1 MASGIPDYRIKK
13 PVKPGTGIKKP
24 LPVKTGKKPVRP
36 GDKLNPL
43 PTVGNK
49 TNKDKKLKDLKFQID
64 MANKN
69 KAKTPAPRMKPMPM
83 PKSKTPRNTKRG
95 M

>member
-1 MASGIPDYRIKK
+1 MAMN
-13 PVKPGTGIKKP
+13 KPGKP
-24 LPVKTGKKPVRP
+24 IVIAKPKPKVPGKPTRP

-49 TNKDKKLKDLKFQID
+49 ANKDKKLKDLKLQID
-64 MANKN
+64 KAN
-69 KAKTPAPRMKPMPM
+69 KAKAPKMKTMPMPM
-83 PKSKTPRNTKRG
+83 PKSKAPRNTKRG

>member
-1 MASGIPDYRIKK
+1 MN
-13 PVKPGTGIKKP
+13 
-24 LPVKTGKKPVRP
+24 KTGKPKVMVKPIKTGKPTRP

-49 TNKDKKLKDLKFQID
+49 
-64 MANKN
+64 ANKN
-69 KAKTPAPRMKPMPM
+69 KKLENLKLNIDKYNKAKSPKMKTMS
-83 PKSKTPRNTKRG
+83 KSKKG

>member
-13 PVKPGTGIKKP
+13 PVKPGTGIKKTQP
-24 LPVKTGKKPVRP
+24 IKTGKKPVRP

-49 TNKDKKLKDLKFQID
+49 
-64 MANKN
+64 
-69 KAKTPAPRMKPMPM
+69 AKSPKMKTMS
-83 PKSKTPRNTKRG
+83 KSKKS

>member
-1 MASGIPDYRIKK
+1 MPMNK
-13 PVKPGTGIKKP
+13 PGKPINFGKPSPRSKPGTGIKKP
-24 LPVKTGKKPVRP
+24 LPVKPGKKPVRP

-49 TNKDKKLKDLKFQID
+49 ASKDKKLKTLQLNID
-64 MANKN
+64 KAN
-69 KAKTPAPRMKPMPM
+69 KAKAPKMMPVRPKP
-83 PKSKTPRNTKRG
+83 KAPRNTKRG

>member
-13 PVKPGTGIKKP
+13 TQPI
-24 LPVKTGKKPVRP
+24 KTGKPVRP

-43 PTVGNK
+43 PTVGGNSK
-49 TNKDKKLKDLKFQID
+49 AIKDKRLKTLQLNID
-64 MANKN
+64 KAN
-69 KAKTPAPRMKPMPM
+69 KAKAPKMKAVPM